1 MPGRPMHN
9 KLLSDIAARG
19 GWDPILDAIA
29 DGRTIASL
37 AAEYG
42 VSRSFFSTVLHLD
55 DARSAAVKAARVM
68 SADALAEAVVDIA
81 DQTTAQT
88 ERADRLRV
96 DTKRWLA
103 ARRNPEVYGERVAP
117 LVQINAG
124 QLHLSAL
131 QQVEMARE
139 ARLTGGRDTNTATV
153 HARESEVPHL
163 LEPVAV
169 EVVDVGLV

>member
-1 MPGRPMHN
+1 MHK
-9 KLLSDIAARG
+9 KLLADIAASG
-19 GWDPILDAIA
+19 GWEPILDAIA
-29 DGRTIASL
+29 DGRTVASL

-42 VSRSFFSTVLHLD
+42 VSRNFFSTVLHLD
-55 DARSAAVKAARVM
+55 EARSAAVKAARVA

-139 ARLTGGRDTNTATV
+139 ARLTGGRDIDAASL
-153 HARESEVPHL
+153 HAREAPQL

-169 EVVDVGLV
+169 EVVDTGSV